1 MIKQTTLQAQTLIGS
16 LILIT
21 IITSL
26 FSTLRYANLQK
37 HEIESSINE
46 INKERLNVN
55 LIYQYIIELATLS
68 ESIMIWNES
77 DYYRYH
83 QQRLKIDNIL
93 LKVEYESKRIVD
105 LQHHM
110 DSLHILLEAKEM
122 HLFKMMK
129 AIQYWK
135 KIDSLQNK
143 EFKQAVKMKTITR
156 KTKGIAGL
164 FGKKENILVPC
175 YTFNKELISAQ
186 NCQNNRMK
194 VYADSLYMQ
203 NQLLNHKLYDL
214 VSLLDNQ
221 IQQSFSKRNKEI
233 TKTRKKFFQLFTT
246 VSIVALLLFITFF
259 S

>member
-164 FGKKENILVPC
+164 FGKKENIL
-175 YTFNKELISAQ
+175 A
-186 NCQNNRMK
+186 M
-194 VYADSLYMQ
+194 LY
-203 NQLLNHKLYDL
+203 
-214 VSLLDNQ
+214 
-221 IQQSFSKRNKEI
+221 IQ
-233 TKTRKKFFQLFTT
+233 
-246 VSIVALLLFITFF
+246 
-259 S
+259 